1 MENTNKEMQFT
12 TNINCGGCVAKIK
25 PHLDVAN
32 GVCLWNVDTANKEKI
47 LTVKSTGITEQE
59 IIETVEKA
67 GFKITPLN
75 K

>member
-1 MENTNKEMQFT
+1 MENNIKEMQFT

-25 PHLDVAN
+25 SHLDEVN
-32 GVCLWNVDTANKEKI
+32 GVCHWNVDTANKEKI